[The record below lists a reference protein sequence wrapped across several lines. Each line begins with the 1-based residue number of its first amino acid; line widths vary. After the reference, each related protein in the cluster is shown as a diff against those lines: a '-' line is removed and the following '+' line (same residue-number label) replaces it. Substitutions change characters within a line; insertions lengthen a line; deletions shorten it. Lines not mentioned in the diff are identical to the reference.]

1 MTLFADCGATSSRWI
16 LTDTG
21 KIRADVRSLPLNAA
35 TMNEESMR
43 RAVRTALDSLSGN
56 IAPGT
61 EICVYAA
68 GARDS
73 YASRLA
79 EILRSMMPQAGAIE
93 VKSDMVL
100 TAEATLGDNPG
111 VACILGTG
119 SNTCLWDGK
128 QIVKQVPSLGY
139 ILGDECSGA
148 AIGRTVIREY
158 LRNNLCPAIH
168 EEIRRTFPELSV
180 ESAIM
185 HVYRESGAN
194 TWLATFAKFVID
206 HKEDADM
213 KRIISDA
220 LRSFLN
226 HQACAGTYGETVLI
240 GFSGGIAYALR
251 REIETMLPAYGV
263 SSAVIVADPLEAL
276 VNR

>member
-16 LTDTG
+16 LTDSGRTLSD
-21 KIRADVRSLPLNAA
+21 IRSLPLNAA
-35 TMNEESMR
+35 TMNEDAMR
-43 RAVRTALDSLSGN
+43 HAVGTALDSLSGN

-61 EICVYAA
+61 AIRVYAA
-68 GARDS
+68 GARDN
-73 YASRLA
+73 YAVRLA
-79 EILRSMMPQAGAIE
+79 EILADMMPLAGKID

-100 TAEATLGDNPG
+100 TAEATLGNKPG

-119 SNTCLWDGK
+119 SNTCLWNGER
-128 QIVKQVPSLGY
+128 IVKQVPSLGY
-139 ILGDECSGA
+139 ILGDEASGA
-148 AIGRTVIREY
+148 DIGRTLTREY
-158 LRNNLCPAIH
+158 LRGNLNREIH
-168 EEIRRTFPELSV
+168 KEIHRTFPELNV
-180 ESAIM
+180 ESAIR

-206 HKEDADM
+206 HKDDADM

-220 LRSFLN
+220 LSNFMN
-226 HQACAGTYGETVLI
+226 HQACAGTYGETDLI

-251 REIETMLPAYGV
+251 REIEAMLTAYGV